1 MIKRSLLA
9 VAIVVAF
16 STPALAFYC
25 PLNGKAIGE
34 ADMSHLSS
42 GAQDTVMTLRDEGM
56 ALHDAGDHQGAVV
69 KLAEAMRTLVAK

>member
-42 GAQDTVMTLRDEGM
+42 GAQATVTTLRDEGM

-69 KLAEAMRTLVAK
+69 KLAEAMRILVAK

>member
-25 PLNGKAIGE
+25 PLNRKAI
-34 ADMSHLSS
+34 DMSHLSS
-42 GAQDTVMTLRDEGM
+42 GAQATVTTLRDEGM

-69 KLAEAMRTLVAK
+69 KLAEAMRILVAK